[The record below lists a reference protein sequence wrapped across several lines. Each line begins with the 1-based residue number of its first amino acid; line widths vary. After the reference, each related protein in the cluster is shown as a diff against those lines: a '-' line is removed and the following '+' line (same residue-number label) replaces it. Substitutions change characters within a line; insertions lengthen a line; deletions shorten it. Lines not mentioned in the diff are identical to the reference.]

1 MARLCL
7 NMIVKNEAA
16 IIERCL
22 AATAPHVDCYAILD
36 TGSSDDTVARI
47 RAHFDRL
54 GIRGVVGEGTFR
66 HFEQARNDALDLA
79 LQSGLDFDYLLLCDA
94 DMELQVARRDF
105 RDHLDGAV
113 HSIIQ
118 RSADGFEYPNVRL
131 LRRDVPARYRGVTHE
146 YLDVGDRP
154 RPLLD
159 GIAFLDHASGA
170 NRAGKY
176 ERDIALLSEALRGEP
191 GNARHVFY
199 LANSYYDLGDFTNAI
214 TWYARREAMGG
225 WAEEVFYSSYRTG
238 LCLQRLGRDDEAA
251 ARLLDTW
258 QRFPERAE
266 PLHALALQY
275 QRTGQHRLV
284 HLVAEAGR
292 AIAVPREALFVET
305 DVYTWR
311 LKDLD
316 AVALYWLGRRS
327 AAAALNHE
335 LLQLVP
341 AGERARIAQNLA
353 WCEGRIATAGAPAMS
368 MAGGAATRPWD
379 KYDGIKQWG
388 WYVDQFDAW
397 REHLATDAP
406 VRVLEI
412 GAFDGV
418 SANMMLDAIFTHPQ
432 SQVVAIDPYLP
443 DPTTPE
449 VDASTRDTFLRNA
462 RIGGHENRIKLLLG
476 ESFDL
481 LPQMPRASF
490 DVVYVDGSHF
500 ARHVLEDA
508 VLALRLLKPGGII
521 GFDDYLW
528 TSPTDPGEPGASPK
542 AAIDAF
548 ERVHADRIELVFGTR
563 QRFYRLKPDA
573 SPA

>member
-1 MARLCL
+1 MALLCL

-22 AATAPHVDCYAILD
+22 AAAGPHVDVYAILD
-36 TGSSDDTVARI
+36 TGSTDDTIARI
-47 RAHFDRL
+47 RAHFARL
-54 GIRGVVGEGTFR
+54 GIPGVVAEGVFR
-66 HFEQARNDALDLA
+66 TFEQARNDALDLA
-79 LQSGLDFDYLLLCDA
+79 LRSGLDFDYLLFCDA
-94 DMELQVARRDF
+94 DMDLEVTRRDF
-105 RDHLDGAV
+105 RDRLDGPV
-113 HSIIQ
+113 YSIAQ
-118 RSADGFEYPNVRL
+118 RSVDGFEYPNVRV

-154 RPLLD
+154 RPLLE
-159 GIAFLDHASGA
+159 GVAFLDHASGA

-176 ERDIALLSEALRGEP
+176 ERDIALLGEALRAEP
-191 GNARHVFY
+191 DNARYAFY
-199 LANSYYDLGDFTNAI
+199 LANSHYDLGDFTTAM
-214 TWYARREAMGG
+214 TWYARREAMAG
-225 WAEEVFYSSYRTG
+225 WPEEVFYSSYRTG
-238 LCLQRLGRDDEAA
+238 LCLQRLARDDEAA

-266 PLHALALQY
+266 PLHALALHY
-275 QRTGQHRLV
+275 QRKGQHRLV
-284 HLVAEAGR
+284 HLVADAGR
-292 AIAVPREALFVET
+292 AIAAPREALFVET
-305 DVYTWR
+305 DVYAWR

-335 LLQLVP
+335 LLALVP

-353 WCEGRIATAGAPAMS
+353 YCESRPAAPSSADAAVATTQPH
-368 MAGGAATRPWD
+368 D
-379 KYDGIKQWG
+379 KYDGLKRWG
-388 WYVDQFDAW
+388 WYIDQFEAW
-397 REHLATDAP
+397 HEHLATDAP

-432 SQVVAIDPYLP
+432 SQVVAIDPYHA

-462 RIGGHENRIKLLLG
+462 RIGGHQERIKLLQG
-476 ESFDL
+476 YSFDL
-481 LPQMPRASF
+481 LPAMAHASF
-490 DVVYVDGSHF
+490 DVIYIDGSHF

-508 VLALRLLKPGGII
+508 VLAMRLLKPGGII

-528 TSPTDPGEPGASPK
+528 ISPSDPGDPTASPK
-542 AAIDAF
+542 VAIDAF
-548 ERVHADRIELVFGTR
+548 ERVYADRIEPLFGTR
-563 QRFYRLKPDA
+563 QRFYRVRAGVAP
-573 SPA
+573 